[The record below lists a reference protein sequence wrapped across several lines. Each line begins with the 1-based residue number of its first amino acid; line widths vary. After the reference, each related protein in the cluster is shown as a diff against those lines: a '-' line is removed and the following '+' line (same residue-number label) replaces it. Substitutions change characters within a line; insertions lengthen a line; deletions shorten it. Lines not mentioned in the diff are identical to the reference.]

1 MYKVVL
7 VCWYVYGNLF
17 CQSKTESTP
26 VINELIG
33 VRISGP
39 WCKGIVAMDLKKHF
53 LSLFFWSRKKK
64 ETLNWKHTLKKSEP
78 HLTKK
83 QRWSSGLKGWAKRVF
98 GCGSGRDGTGWSHTL
113 DCLVGSQG
121 WDGTIPR
128 KIISLERFPY
138 SSLWIGRIVSSSA
151 GQGPSRSLL
160 ILILILWSASFTP
173 LAGEQQTPFTPLAGE
188 QQTGDLVLT
197 SGEFPF
203 LFTLLFP
210 SDLLFLLHPRA
221 WRSRPV

>member
-1 MYKVVL
+1 MDVICILYILNKPMYKVVL

-83 QRWSSGLKGWAKRVF
+83 QRWSSGLKGWAKWAVK
-98 GCGSGRDGTGWSHTL
+98 GSIPWSVTFFY
-113 DCLVGSQG
+113 CAWA
-121 WDGTIPR
+121 WDDRTCQR
-128 KIISLERFPY
+128 QTTFTVLISSIDFT
-138 SSLWIGRIVSSSA
+138 WTNK
-151 GQGPSRSLL
+151 LL
-160 ILILILWSASFTP
+160 L
-173 LAGEQQTPFTPLAGE
+173 
-188 QQTGDLVLT
+188 
-197 SGEFPF
+197 
-203 LFTLLFP
+203 
-210 SDLLFLLHPRA
+210 
-221 WRSRPV
+221 